1 MLKRKRLAELL
12 ASSLTLPASSCNLCA
27 SSEFPLC
34 PRLAWTPPPSSL
46 TGSDQLFVPPP
57 RPRGLRSADCVNGVR
72 VDDLDLEGDGVNVD
86 NLDLGGKGVVRVAD
100 LDLGGDEVNV
110 DNLDLGGDEVK
121 VEILSVVDEGGRRL
135 LPNPLSVDLSL
146 PAGGGALV
154 PSPPPTCS
162 PPFHISMNV
171 TPSPRVKITCPSK
184 LLSVKNPSL

>member
-34 PRLAWTPPPSSL
+34 PRLAWTPPSSSF
-46 TGSDQLFVPPP
+46 TVSDQLFVPPP
-57 RPRGLRSADCVNGVR
+57 RPRGLRSPACVNGVR

-86 NLDLGGKGVVRVAD
+86 NLDPGGKGVRV
-100 LDLGGDEVNV
+100 GD
-110 DNLDLGGDEVK
+110 LDLGGDEVK
-121 VEILSVVDEGGRRL
+121 VEILSVDAEGGRRL
-135 LPNPLSVDLSL
+135 LPNPLSFDLSL

-154 PSPPPTCS
+154 PSPPTCS

>member
-86 NLDLGGKGVVRVAD
+86 NLDLGGKGVRV
-100 LDLGGDEVNV
+100 G
-110 DNLDLGGDEVK
+110 NLDLGGADVK
-121 VEILSVVDEGGRRL
+121 VEVVSVVEEVAEGGLRL

-146 PAGGGALV
+146 PAGGGPLV